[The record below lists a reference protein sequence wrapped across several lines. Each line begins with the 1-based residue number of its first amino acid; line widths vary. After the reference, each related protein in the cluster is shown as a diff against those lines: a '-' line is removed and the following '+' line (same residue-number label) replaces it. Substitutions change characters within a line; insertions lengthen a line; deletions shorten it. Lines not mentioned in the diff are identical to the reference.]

1 MLWKNRTDA
10 QVGDDTYSNA
20 LICPMCGGYY
30 LHQGNTT
37 IYERTED
44 ASVTTVI
51 AQNGSEVVRT
61 DFPSDDVANPSMR
74 RHGLIIEFE
83 CECCHVDDFK
93 KTPLLRLSIYQHKGI
108 TFLEWVE

>member
-37 IYERTED
+37 IYERIED
-44 ASVTTVI
+44 APVTTVI
-51 AQNGSEVVRT
+51 AQNGSEVVKT
-61 DFPSDDVANPSMR
+61 DFPSEDVANPSSR

-83 CECCHVDDFK
+83 CENCHGEGFK
-93 KTPLLRLSIYQHKGI
+93 SVQPLRLAIYQHKGI
-108 TFLEWVE
+108 TQLTWVE